1 MKLIKRFSIIALFL
15 AALQFY
21 ACEEIPSEVIDKD
34 FNSFSIL
41 EFQSPNSFTYSAAD
55 SNITASIKIDNTSY
69 LREVYMNILSKDGDK
84 KVAEKVIMYD
94 NGDMGM
100 NRDTKANDG
109 IYTAYAP
116 MKKSFSSGDYNLQIY
131 VTNNSGVTKKII
143 SKQFYFDNSQ
153 NNAAPIIADVVLAAS
168 VVRGETFTFS
178 VKASDPNGYDDL
190 QYVYFKLYRPDN
202 SMVDPGNGL
211 GFFVMNDLG
220 NKDVFGDEMA
230 GDGIFSFKNSFSST
244 TTLGTWRF
252 EFQAK
257 DRNGAL
263 SNLISQ
269 NMEVK

>member
-34 FNSFSIL
+34 FNSFSII
-41 EFQSPNSFTYSAAD
+41 EFQSPNRFIYSAAD
-55 SNITASIKIDNTSY
+55 SNITASIKIDNISY
-69 LREVYMNILSKDGDK
+69 IKEIYMNILSKEGDK
-84 KVAEKVIMYD
+84 KVAEKVIMSD
-94 NGDMGM
+94 NGDMAK
-100 NRDTKANDG
+100 NKDTKANDG
-109 IYTAYAP
+109 IYTAFAP

-131 VTNNSGVTKKII
+131 VTNNSNVTKKMI

-153 NNAAPIIADVVLAAS
+153 NNSAPIISDVVLPSSIA
-168 VVRGETFTFS
+168 RGETFTFS

-211 GFFVMNDLG
+211 GFFIMNDLG
-220 NKDVFGDEMA
+220 NKDVFGDEIA
-230 GDGIFSFKNSFSST
+230 GDGIFTFKNSFSST
-244 TTLGTWRF
+244 TTLGNWRF

-263 SNLISQ
+263 SNIISQ
-269 NMEVK
+269 YMEVK

>member
-1 MKLIKRFSIIALFL
+1 MIKRFSIIALFL

-34 FNSFSIL
+34 FNSFSIVD
-41 EFQSPNSFTYSAAD
+41 FQSPNRFTYSTAD
-55 SNITASIKIDNTSY
+55 SNITTSIKIDNTSY
-69 LREVYMNILSKDGDK
+69 IKEVYMNILSIDGDK
-84 KVAEKVIMYD
+84 KVAEKVILSD
-94 NGDMGM
+94 NGDMGK
-100 NRDTKANDG
+100 NRDLKANDG
-109 IYTAYAP
+109 IYTGYAP

-131 VTNNSGVTKKII
+131 ITNTSGVTKKII

-153 NNAAPIIADVVLAAS
+153 NNAVPIISDVVLPTS
-168 VVRGETFTFS
+168 VTRGITFIFS

-230 GDGIFSFKNSFSST
+230 GDGIFTFKNSFNTT
-244 TTLGTWRF
+244 TTLGSWRF

-257 DRNGAL
+257 DGNGAV
-263 SNLISQ
+263 SNIISQ
-269 NMEVK
+269 NMEVN